1 MNFPWG
7 LNISLKV
14 ELMRDKLSSHCSNNG
29 GWGWHSRNILIS
41 HFNSDCDEFLL
52 VTLQGFAT
60 LQIQSEKAEVY
71 SDLQTEDICSRDW
84 EAEENVLTR
93 LAVDRVKPW
102 LTYIV
107 CPWYHNDPIINLK
120 DLGLLLMTDK
130 GVLVSDLYF
139 ILCGGGYGCYGAY
152 IWTWNMMPPLDTH
165 YCHF

>member
-107 CPWYHNDPIINLK
+107 CPWYHNDPIYLK
-120 DLGLLLMTDK
+120 DLGLLLKTR
-130 GVLVSDLYF
+130 GYLFLTFILYF
-139 ILCGGGYGCYGAY
+139 FRGNNGCYLPS
-152 IWTWNMMPPLDTH
+152 I
-165 YCHF
+165 F